1 MSIVI
6 YLGRNIK
13 EYENK
18 SEEIIAQA
26 ISEGRIRCE
35 LCLESMRRHSSYER
49 GIRETRQSIT
59 ITMVWCSKCKNWHA
73 LLPDF
78 LLPHKHYSGNEVE
91 SVIIDSES
99 VPVNQIETQ
108 ASEPTVRRWIRQI
121 GDRIRQ
127 AVGILKYLFRRL
139 GQAVSEAVIDAGPV
153 YSELEQLLEMAPHA
167 AKYSGNKL
175 GLANLWLG
183 TSGMNVCI

>member
-1 MSIVI
+1 M
-6 YLGRNIK
+6 
-13 EYENK
+13 
-18 SEEIIAQA
+18 
-26 ISEGRIRCE
+26 
-35 LCLESMRRHSSYER
+35 
-49 GIRETRQSIT
+49 
-59 ITMVWCSKCKNWHA
+59 
-73 LLPDF
+73 
-78 LLPHKHYSGNEVE
+78 
-91 SVIIDSES
+91 IIDSES

-127 AVGILKYLFRRL
+127 AVGVLKYLFRRL
-139 GQAVSEAVIDAGPV
+139 SQAVSEAVIDAGPV